1 MHSRRTFPEVSFSI
15 VRVSEIVNR
24 AMLTGINCFS
34 MTRFSVNNGDDQYS
48 HHRDLDLELY
58 LFSVNGEFEVK
69 KLVLVTAMATMI
81 SACATDDPNQKAKT
95 GAAVGAVA
103 GAVIGHS
110 IENDKGGLLVGAAVG
125 AAAGAGIGH
134 YMDNQQKEME
144 AALAEEQARH
154 DLEVKRLQDETLKID
169 ISSEISF
176 DFGSAALKP
185 AFMPTLEKVA
195 DILARYPKT
204 VIHVVGHTDSVGS
217 ESYNMELSRHR
228 AQSVVNYFVL
238 QDIAQSRLV
247 AVGRGEVEPR
257 ASNDTEQGRQ
267 LNRRVEI
274 YVKPIVEGQ
283 ESEAY
288 QTPEG
293 S

>member
-1 MHSRRTFPEVSFSI
+1 
-15 VRVSEIVNR
+15 
-24 AMLTGINCFS
+24 
-34 MTRFSVNNGDDQYS
+34 
-48 HHRDLDLELY
+48 
-58 LFSVNGEFEVK
+58 VK
-69 KLVLVTAMATMI
+69 KLVLVTAMATLI

-95 GAAVGAVA
+95 GAAIGAAA
-103 GAVIGHS
+103 GAIVGYAV
-110 IENDKGGLLVGAAVG
+110 DDGAGGVLAGAAVG
-125 AAAGAGIGH
+125 AATGAGIGH

-154 DLEVKRLQDETLKID
+154 DIEVKRLQDETLKID
-169 ISSEISF
+169 ISSEVSF
-176 DFGSAALKP
+176 DFDSATLKP

-195 DILARYPKT
+195 DILVRYPRT

-217 ESYNMELSRHR
+217 ESYNMKLSRHR
-228 AQSVVNYFVL
+228 AQSVVNYFVF

-247 AVGRGEVEPR
+247 AVGRGELEPR
-257 ASNDTEQGRQ
+257 ANNDTEASRQ

-293 S
+293 SQI